1 MELNELEIKQNKFI
15 ERLTEDELNLV
26 NAFKIPSKTK
36 EDDFK
41 NYITSNVDG
50 WQLLQNTDKSFS
62 VKLMLGYKSKSL
74 PRLTNALKL
83 KDWDDVLEFRE
94 LMDSIINKARHDID
108 SKNKLSLSDRLK
120 GDK

>member
-41 NYITSNVDG
+41 NYITCNVDG

-74 PRLTNALKL
+74 PRLTNAMKL

-108 SKNKLSLSDRLK
+108 SKNKLSLSERLK
-120 GDK
+120 GNK